1 MRLINVRKG
10 QFVYFENRLHK
21 VYSVNPFLK
30 QPIHLIRLHDFEQK
44 LASAK
49 EIDLY
54 RPQHLDSFVV
64 IEKRYT
70 LDKNVTAKVGDY
82 ILVINP
88 RPDSLDNHHLH
99 AMEVVSS
106 IERNGV
112 ISNKSNG
119 IRHHEYWVMVPG
131 LQERATKIDRQ
142 DADHGAEGGDVETI
156 DANATQRYLPKI
168 GDVYQKNDSVPL
180 VQAMVVALKGKNVYL
195 GSDIIVNVDALTDSS
210 KWSYLLNVMDT

>member
-30 QPIHLIRLHDFEQK
+30 QPIHLIRLHDFEQR

-54 RPQHLDSFVV
+54 RPQHMDSLVV
-64 IEKRYT
+64 VETRYT
-70 LDKNVTAKVGDY
+70 LDKDVKAKVGDY
-82 ILVINP
+82 ILVVNP
-88 RPDSLDNHHLH
+88 RPDSIDNHHLH
-99 AMEVVSS
+99 AIEVVSS
-106 IERNGV
+106 IETNGV

-131 LQERATKIDRQ
+131 LTEGATKIDLQ
-142 DADHGAEGGDVETI
+142 DADGEASGDDVEAIAAHTPES
-156 DANATQRYLPKI
+156 YVPKI
-168 GDVYQKNDSVPL
+168 GDVYQKNDTTPL
-180 VQAMVVALKGKNVYL
+180 VQAMVVALKGKKVYL
-195 GSDIIVNVDALTDSS
+195 GSDIVVNVDALTDTS

>member
-1 MRLINVRKG
+1 
-10 QFVYFENRLHK
+10 
-21 VYSVNPFLK
+21 
-30 QPIHLIRLHDFEQK
+30 
-44 LASAK
+44 
-49 EIDLY
+49 
-54 RPQHLDSFVV
+54 
-64 IEKRYT
+64 
-70 LDKNVTAKVGDY
+70 
-82 ILVINP
+82 
-88 RPDSLDNHHLH
+88 
-99 AMEVVSS
+99 
-106 IERNGV
+106 
-112 ISNKSNG
+112 
-119 IRHHEYWVMVPG
+119 MVPG